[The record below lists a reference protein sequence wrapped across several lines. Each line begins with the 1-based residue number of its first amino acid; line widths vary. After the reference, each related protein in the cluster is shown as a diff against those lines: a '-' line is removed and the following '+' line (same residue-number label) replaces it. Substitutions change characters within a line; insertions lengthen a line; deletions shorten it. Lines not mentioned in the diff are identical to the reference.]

1 MHAQI
6 KNQPLPTVRQEV
18 PGLLIHDKF
27 RSRCERGRFTQS
39 MLLPRGLATLHLAV
53 LRRGLATAVMKRVA
67 WFGAFVSLALFLFGC
82 GKSREQAV
90 RELERLNLKA
100 QSDDFVRSAEQ
111 GDKKALPLFF
121 EAGIDI
127 NARNNGGYTALMA
140 AAKNGQAEIVNKL
153 LEQKANVDVQG
164 YNGWTALMLAAE
176 NNQLSIVK
184 ALLAKNADPNLQ
196 DNSGWTAL
204 MKAVYQGNTDCVV
217 AIADRSRQE
226 VNRGLLVAALMDHK
240 DTAKA
245 LLDRGAEIDTRAD
258 DGRTPLMLA
267 ASKGFADLV
276 SFFLQEGADR
286 SLTDNSGNTAA
297 TLASAK
303 GSREVTSLLQNA
315 PPPTAG
321 GAAGNSGLASLPNQK
336 PAAVSDR
343 EMLAPSKGTPGEPN
357 AVRRPAAEQSQESD
371 QSPMAE
377 NVRILSIQQEFLPA
391 MLTEISERKA
401 KIRDANGDYY
411 SVTTGDQLRGLD
423 YKVTQIEVRSTE
435 DKDGN
440 PVDDSAVKL
449 QNTKTGEV
457 VTLIK
462 GIPAREHASYALLSV
477 SRASEPM
484 KVETDQNFSI
494 PGDPGHT
501 YKVLDIRPAQI
512 IVKRIEDNRVF
523 TLQKK

>member
-1 MHAQI
+1 MF
-6 KNQPLPTVRQEV
+6 VV
-18 PGLLIHDKF
+18 DK
-27 RSRCERGRFTQS
+27 
-39 MLLPRGLATLHLAV
+39 LYYW
-53 LRRGLATAVMKRVA
+53 MKRVA
-67 WFGAFVSLALFLFGC
+67 LFGAFVSLALLLFGC
-82 GKSREQAV
+82 GKSKEQAV
-90 RELERLNLKA
+90 QELERLNLKA
-100 QSDDFVRSAEQ
+100 QSDDFVRSAEH
-111 GDKKALPLFF
+111 GDTKALPLFF

-127 NARNNGGYTALMA
+127 NARNSGGYTALMV
-140 AAKNGQAEIVNKL
+140 AAKNGQTEVVNKL

-164 YNGWTALMLAAE
+164 YNGLTALMLAAE

-240 DTAKA
+240 DAAKA
-245 LLDRGAEIDTRAD
+245 LLDHGAEIDTRAD

-286 SLTDNSGNTAA
+286 SLTDNSGNAA
-297 TLASAK
+297 AALASAK
-303 GSREVTSLLQNA
+303 GSREVISLLQNA
-315 PPPTAG
+315 PPPSAG
-321 GAAGNSGLASLPNQK
+321 GASENSGPASLPGQK
-336 PAAVSDR
+336 LPTPSEHKVAAQ
-343 EMLAPSKGTPGEPN
+343 SKETPGERNVPHGP
-357 AVRRPAAEQSQESD
+357 VAEVSQESD
-371 QSPMAE
+371 QSPVLE

-411 SVTTGDQLRGLD
+411 NVTTGDQLKGLD
-423 YKVTQIEVRSTE
+423 YKVTQIEVRTTE

-440 PVDDSAVKL
+440 PVDDSLVKL
-449 QNTKTGEV
+449 QNTKTGQV

-477 SRASEPM
+477 SRSSEPM

-494 PGDPGHT
+494 PGDPDHT
-501 YKVLDIRPAQI
+501 YKVLDIRPSQV

>member
-1 MHAQI
+1 
-6 KNQPLPTVRQEV
+6 
-18 PGLLIHDKF
+18 
-27 RSRCERGRFTQS
+27 
-39 MLLPRGLATLHLAV
+39 
-53 LRRGLATAVMKRVA
+53 MKSVV
-67 WFGAFVSLALFLFGC
+67 WFGAFASLVLFLFGC

-90 RELERLNLKA
+90 QELLRLNLKVE
-100 QSDDFVRSAEQ
+100 SDDFVRSAEQ
-111 GDKKALPLFF
+111 GDTKAVPLFF

-127 NARNNGGYTALMA
+127 NARNSGGYTALMA
-140 AAKNGQAEIVNKL
+140 AAKNGHAEIVNKL

-164 YNGWTALMLAAE
+164 FNGLTALMLAAE

-196 DNSGWTAL
+196 DHSGWTAL

-217 AIADRSRQE
+217 AIADRSRTE
-226 VNRGLLVAALMDHK
+226 VNRSLLVAALMDHK

-286 SLTDNSGNTAA
+286 SLKDNSGNTAA
-297 TLASAK
+297 ALALAK
-303 GSREVTSLLQNA
+303 GSREVASLLQNA
-315 PPPTAG
+315 PPPS
-321 GAAGNSGLASLPNQK
+321 AASPSANSGLVSLADHK
-336 PAAVSDR
+336 PVAAPGH
-343 EMLAPSKGTPGEPN
+343 EELAQSQGTPGESN
-357 AVRRPAAEQSQESD
+357 AAHGPAAQRSQESD
-371 QSPMAE
+371 LSPVVQ

-391 MLTEISERKA
+391 TLAEISEKKA
-401 KIRDANGDYY
+401 KIRDANGNYY
-411 SVTTGDQLRGLD
+411 SVTTGDQLKGLD
-423 YKVTQIEVRSTE
+423 YKVTDIEIRNTE

-440 PVDDSAVKL
+440 SVDDSVVKL
-449 QNTKTGEV
+449 QNTKTGQV

-477 SRASEPM
+477 ASSNEPM
-484 KVETDQNFSI
+484 KVETDQNFAI
-494 PGDPGHT
+494 PGDPDHT
-501 YKVLDIRPAQI
+501 YKVLDIRPAQV

>member
-1 MHAQI
+1 
-6 KNQPLPTVRQEV
+6 
-18 PGLLIHDKF
+18 
-27 RSRCERGRFTQS
+27 
-39 MLLPRGLATLHLAV
+39 
-53 LRRGLATAVMKRVA
+53 MKRVS
-67 WFGAFVSLALFLFGC
+67 WFGAVVSLALFLFAC
-82 GKSREQAV
+82 GKSRDQAV
-90 RELERLNLKA
+90 QELGRLNLKA

-111 GDKKALPLFF
+111 GDTKALPLFF

-127 NARNNGGYTALMA
+127 NARNSGGYTALMA

-164 YNGWTALMLAAE
+164 YNGLTALMLAAE
-176 NNQLSIVK
+176 NNHLSIVK

-204 MKAVYQGNTDCVV
+204 MKAVYRGNTDCVV

-226 VNRGLLVAALMDHK
+226 INRGLLVAALMGHK

-245 LLDRGAEIDTRAD
+245 LLNRGAEIDTRAD

-276 SFFLQEGADR
+276 SFFLQKGADR

-297 TLASAK
+297 ALASAK
-303 GSREVTSLLQNA
+303 GSREVGSLLQNA
-315 PPPTAG
+315 PPPSAG
-321 GAAGNSGLASLPNQK
+321 DASGNSRLGGLPDQKPGAASDHEVLAQ
-336 PAAVSDR
+336 
-343 EMLAPSKGTPGEPN
+343 SKGTLGESN
-357 AVRRPAAEQSQESD
+357 AARGPVAERSQESE
-371 QSPMAE
+371 QSPAVE
-377 NVRILSIQQEFLPA
+377 NVRVLSIQQEFLPA

-401 KIRDANGDYY
+401 KIRDVNGDYY
-411 SVTTGDQLRGLD
+411 SVTTGDQLKGLD

-440 PVDDSAVKL
+440 PVDDSVVKL
-449 QNTKTGEV
+449 QNTKTGQV

-477 SRASEPM
+477 SSSSEPM
-484 KVETDQNFSI
+484 KVETDQNFAI
-494 PGDPGHT
+494 PGDPDHT
-501 YKVLDIRPAQI
+501 YKVLDIRPAQV
-512 IVKRIEDNRVF
+512 IVKCIEDNRVF
-523 TLQKK
+523 TLLKK

>member
-1 MHAQI
+1 
-6 KNQPLPTVRQEV
+6 
-18 PGLLIHDKF
+18 
-27 RSRCERGRFTQS
+27 
-39 MLLPRGLATLHLAV
+39 
-53 LRRGLATAVMKRVA
+53 MKRVV
-67 WFGAFVSLALFLFGC
+67 WFGAFVSLALFLSGC

-90 RELERLNLKA
+90 QELERLNLKA
-100 QSDDFVRSAEQ
+100 RSDDFVRSAEQ
-111 GDKKALPLFF
+111 GDTKALPLFF
-121 EAGIDI
+121 EAGVDI
-127 NARNNGGYTALMA
+127 NARNSGGYTALMA

-164 YNGWTALMLAAE
+164 YSGLTALMLAAE

-204 MKAVYQGNTDCVV
+204 MKAVYRGNTDCVV
-217 AIADRSRQE
+217 VIADRSRQE

-276 SFFLQEGADR
+276 SFFLQQGADR

-297 TLASAK
+297 ALASAK

-315 PPPTAG
+315 PPLAEG
-321 GAAGNSGLASLPNQK
+321 DGASGNSGLASLPNQK
-336 PAAVSDR
+336 PPTGSVHEVLEQSN
-343 EMLAPSKGTPGEPN
+343 GTPGGPS
-357 AVRRPAAEQSQESD
+357 AARGPVEERSQESD
-371 QSPMAE
+371 QSPAVE

-391 MLTEISERKA
+391 MLTDISEGKA

-411 SVTTGDQLRGLD
+411 SVTTGDQLKGLD

-440 PVDDSAVKL
+440 PVDDSVVKL
-449 QNTKTGEV
+449 QNTKTGQV
-457 VTLIK
+457 VTLTK

-477 SRASEPM
+477 SRSSEPM

-494 PGDPGHT
+494 PGDPDHT
-501 YKVLDIRPAQI
+501 YKVLDIRPAQV